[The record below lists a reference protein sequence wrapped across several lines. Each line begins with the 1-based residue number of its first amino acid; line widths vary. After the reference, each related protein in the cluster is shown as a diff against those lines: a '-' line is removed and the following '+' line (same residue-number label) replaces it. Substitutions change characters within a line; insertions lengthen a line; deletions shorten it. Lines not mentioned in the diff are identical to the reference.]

1 MSTLPNLP
9 IIKLPDLKVLP
20 TILQLGPIVA
30 DDRLPANR
38 KSNRLPSETATSIA
52 SADSKRFVAGMIYDD
67 WLLLAEDAS
76 EMKNSARQS
85 NRAVYEDERQAALA
99 MPFAEWLEL
108 AMDAAGVPDDE
119 RADGSVWLGGLACPF
134 GEYYLPAK
142 GRLGY
147 AETVADTAFDDT
159 LAEERED
166 PLWHFSF
173 CLDHQCN
180 VNSGLIG
187 NTNTTGEM
195 SAYFWV
201 EKEASGLGP
210 PGLYNLARA
219 AEYEGSPGLLAAEA
233 VARDG
238 VQGQSIGFWIVDEDP
253 DEEADVNGKEMM
265 LYTITAIDLVEGSGV
280 DHAAYTT
287 TFIRS
292 GVYGGDMEDEKSA
305 SASAETETSAEAS
318 FHARDGFQVRCECRL
333 HQNQNAEDTAKSQTA
348 EVESAVARQSPKGA
362 ALGRQR
368 QRPL

>member
-1 MSTLPNLP
+1 MKTIRVSPTIHLWVPTLADGTIP
-9 IIKLPDLKVLP
+9 IINGSPKISL
-20 TILQLGPIVA
+20 
-30 DDRLPANR
+30 
-38 KSNRLPSETATSIA
+38 S
-52 SADSKRFVAGMIYDD
+52 
-67 WLLLAEDAS
+67 LAETTIKREAS
-76 EMKNSARQS
+76 VE
-85 NRAVYEDERQAALA
+85 NRAVYADERQAALA
-99 MPFAEWLEL
+99 MPFSEWLEL

-134 GEYYLPAK
+134 GEYYLPAR
-142 GRLGY
+142 GRAGF
-147 AETVADTAFDDT
+147 AETVADTAFDNT
-159 LAEERED
+159 LEEERED

-201 EKEASGLGP
+201 EKKASDLGP

-253 DEEADVNGKEMM
+253 DEEGDVNGKEMM
-265 LYTITAIDLVEGSGV
+265 LYTIWEIDLVEGSGV

-292 GVYGGDMEDEKSA
+292 GVYGGDVKDKKS
-305 SASAETETSAEAS
+305 EEVKTEAHISSEY
-318 FHARDGFQVRCECRL
+318 RDGFQVRCGCRL
-333 HQNQNAEDTAKSQTA
+333 HEDTAKAQRA
-348 EVESAVARQSPKGA
+348 DIESVVRSPKGVVSGGKDHSKRRHTMA
-362 ALGRQR
+362 TAIINPTEEREQWLRERGISLSELG
-368 QRPL
+368 PTAKKPVPA